1 MQELGLKSA
10 ILSHI
15 KIGESVMDD
24 PAKVA
29 IVADTAKH
37 RHTADQQIALASPS
51 SHTKPILDQPAGEKE
66 DQEMV

>member
-1 MQELGLKSA
+1 
-10 ILSHI
+10 
-15 KIGESVMDD
+15 MDD